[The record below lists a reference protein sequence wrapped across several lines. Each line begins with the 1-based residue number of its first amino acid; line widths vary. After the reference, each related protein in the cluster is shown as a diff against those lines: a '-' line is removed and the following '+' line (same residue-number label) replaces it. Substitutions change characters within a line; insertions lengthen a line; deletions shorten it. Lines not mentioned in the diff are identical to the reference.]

1 MAVLWVILGGFY
13 GIGFGQILLL
23 NILITGVSFIL
34 GDLYVLPKFE
44 NWGATIAD
52 FFLVLAIVWIY
63 GTYVAPQLFPV
74 FSVGALSALLI
85 GVGEYFI
92 HKYVD
97 QIFFHQ
103 DDRTI
108 NKGDLHQRNR
118 DLQTEFGEEITP
130 PEDDSEK

>member
-1 MAVLWVILGGFY
+1 MAILWVIMGGFY
-13 GIGFGQILLL
+13 GIGFGHILLL

-52 FFLVLAIVWIY
+52 FFLVLATVWLY
-63 GTYVAPQLFPV
+63 GTYVIPQLFPV
-74 FSVGALSALLI
+74 LSVAALSALLI

-97 QIFFHQ
+97 
-103 DDRTI
+103 RLL
-108 NKGDLHQRNR
+108 LHQEVRTVDRRNISTSE
-118 DLQTEFGEEITP
+118 LQTEFGEEIDP
-130 PEDDSEK
+130 PKDEEEK